1 MPFEWPTAPGK
12 GHTMAKK
19 KSDNYDWLD
28 KYSTDPRDLPFLD
41 VTQRHQDR
49 QQRNTNRDAHD
60 RENDGLNMAGAGTST
75 TGLYDEFV
83 FDGSRGSDSSAPP
96 PPLHGPFGHRTAA
109 PPPAEPVAPGQPPP
123 PAPQRSRRRVP
134 VPVSAPETSLLQRL
148 REIPLGVFVPLLFGA
163 IFVITSLSDRAD
175 TSPAITTP
183 APAAVGTGTPILTLG
198 PGDCFLAPPALGSS
212 RVDVRNC
219 SQPHGGE
226 VIALVSGD
234 LGEALQEC
242 LVIERGLDRAAVDR
256 LPEDAVFTLLL
267 QPPDTRCVVIS
278 RSTSLIGSVAVPG

>member
-19 KSDNYDWLD
+19 NDNYDWLD

-75 TGLYDEFV
+75 TGLYDDLV
-83 FDGSRGSDSSAPP
+83 FDGSRGADSSAPP
-96 PPLHGPFGHRTAA
+96 APPQGPFGERVAA
-109 PPPAEPVAPGQPPP
+109 PPPPEPVAPGQPPP
-123 PAPQRSRRRVP
+123 PVVRRQRQRVRVP
-134 VPVSAPETSLLQRL
+134 AQTPQGGLLQRL
-148 REIPLGVFVPLLFGA
+148 REVPLGVFVPLLFGA
-163 IFVITSLSDRAD
+163 IFVISSLSDGSD
-175 TSPAITTP
+175 TSPTITTP
-183 APAAVGTGTPILTLG
+183 APVSVGTGTPILTLG
-198 PGDCFLAPPALGSS
+198 PGDCFLAPPELGGS
-212 RVDVRNC
+212 RVEVRSCN
-219 SQPHGGE
+219 QPHGGE
-226 VIALVSGD
+226 VIGFVGGD

-242 LVIERGLDRAAVDR
+242 LQIERGLDRAAVDR
-256 LPEDAVFTLLL
+256 LPEDAIFTLML

-278 RSTSLIGSVAVPG
+278 RSTSLIGSVIVPG